1 MASRPKQAQPRAVP
15 RFYLVTPPV
24 SDPAAFTSEL
34 VPVIAAAD
42 VAAVLLR
49 LADADERTLINRVK
63 DVAPS
68 VQDRG
73 IALIID
79 GRPEIIPRS
88 GADGGHLDGI
98 EALSAALPTLKPDR
112 IAGVGGLSTRHDAMV
127 AAESGADYVLFGSAE
142 EAANL
147 ERVAWCA
154 EVLELPCVAFARS
167 EAEVAPLVEAGA
179 DFIALDYIWREPS
192 RAAELLAAA
201 ARHMRLPETAS

>member
-34 VPVIAAAD
+34 MPVLGAAD

-49 LADADERTLINRVK
+49 LADADERTLINRAK
-63 DVAPS
+63 DITPP

-73 IALIID
+73 IALIVD
-79 GRPEIIPRS
+79 GRPEIVAHS
-88 GADGGHLDGI
+88 GADGAHLNSI
-98 EALSAALPTLKPDR
+98 EAFSAALGTLKPDR
-112 IAGVGGLSTRHDAMV
+112 IAGAGGLGTRHDAMV
-127 AAESGADYVLFGSAE
+127 AAEAGADYVLFGSAE

-167 EAEVAPLVEAGA
+167 EAEVSPLIEAGA
-179 DFIALDYIWREPS
+179 DFIALDYIWRESS

-201 ARHMRLPETAS
+201 ARYMRLPETAS

>member
-1 MASRPKQAQPRAVP
+1 MASRPKQAQPRPTP

-34 VPVIAAAD
+34 TPVIDAGD

-63 DVAPS
+63 DVAAV

-73 IALIID
+73 IALLID
-79 GRPEIIPRS
+79 GHPEIVARS
-88 GADGGHLDGI
+88 GVDGAHLNGI
-98 EALSAALPTLKPDR
+98 ETFSRALGTLKPDR
-112 IAGVGGLSTRHDAMV
+112 IAGVGGLGTRHDAMV

-167 EAEVAPLVEAGA
+167 EADVGPLVEAGA
-179 DFIALDYIWREPS
+179 DFIALDYIWREPG

-201 ARHMRLPETAS
+201 TRYMRLPETAS

>member
-24 SDPAAFTSEL
+24 SEPAAFTSEL
-34 VPVIAAAD
+34 MRVIEAAD

-49 LADADERTLINRVK
+49 LADADERTLINHVK

-73 IALIID
+73 IALIIE
-79 GRPEIIPRS
+79 GRPEIVARS
-88 GADGGHLDGI
+88 GADGSHLDGI
-98 EALSAALPTLKPDR
+98 ETFSAAIKTLKPDR
-112 IAGVGGLSTRHDAMV
+112 IAGAGGLGTRHEAMV
-127 AAESGADYVLFGSAE
+127 AAESGADYVLFGSTE
-142 EAANL
+142 EAANI

-179 DFIALDYIWREPS
+179 DFIALGYVWRERS

-201 ARHMRLPETAS
+201 AHYMRLPERAS